1 MFRLVL
7 CHISGD
13 LTTTFSPIYRQNIE
27 EVYYQIM
34 FTIEQWGNDASER
47 TLSIDT
53 SNQLLT
59 SRFT

>member
-1 MFRLVL
+1 
-7 CHISGD
+7 
-13 LTTTFSPIYRQNIE
+13 
-27 EVYYQIM
+27 M